1 MELKDLKILN
11 YERKEINMNSI
22 INLLKWLNDNWAS
35 IVTIVVL
42 VVGIYFKV
50 KSLYLKYKTMTEEEK
65 QVEFDKAVE
74 QAKEALKEVIISYVS
89 DAEINWREEN
99 GKLGKTKRAEV
110 IARIYA
116 EYPILVEVVDQEKLL
131 QYIDSLINEAL
142 KVVRE
147 TIRAAE

>member
-142 KVVRE
+142 KIVRE

>member
-1 MELKDLKILN
+1 
-11 YERKEINMNSI
+11 MNSI

-65 QVEFDKAVE
+65 QTEFDKAVE